1 MTPPVYTDSALLAP
15 DFQSFR
21 RQESIFTALSMVII
35 AALLLINVVFR
46 RYLYGLSP
54 AVVVTLAAGFA
65 IEAAELI
72 WLQQRAAAPT
82 AATLNFLTWWSIA
95 LNSLLVAVLLILTLG
110 EDSQYFVLLAIPVLE
125 AAFRLRLGP
134 ALAVVTLAVA
144 LNFFGAYGLHSMGE
158 YVEAGAS
165 SLIFIMV
172 GAIVWLLINNLRER
186 ETALRLNL
194 RELEQTRE
202 QLLAEEKLA
211 AVGRLSSAIAHEIRN
226 PVAMISSSL
235 ATAQRPGLA
244 ETERQEMFAIAASEA
259 QRLAQLSSDFLAYA
273 RPRTARTGAVK
284 RRRHA
289 QLRGVGGG
297 PARSGG
303 ERADRDRRGPHAGSR
318 LRRAADA
325 AGAVQSGFQRDR
337 RLPAPGPNY
346 AAGGRRK
353 RNDPLRSEQLHRSD
367 RARRHRAPFRAV
379 LHDQARRHGTG
390 SRDRAQHRP
399 RASRRPRAQA
409 QRARLGMLFD
419 RDSGERRRFIRG
431 FGASRWPEY

>member
-15 DFQSFR
+15 DFESFR

-54 AVVVTLAAGFA
+54 AVVATLAVGFS

-72 WLQQRAAAPT
+72 WLQLHAAAPT

-144 LNFFGAYGLHSMGE
+144 LNFFGAYGLHSMDE

-235 ATAQRPGLA
+235 ATAVASGLGRNGTPGDVCDRG
-244 ETERQEMFAIAASEA
+244 ERSRAPGPAHT
-259 QRLAQLSSDFLAYA
+259 DFLAYA
-273 RPRTARTGAVK
+273 RPRRRGQRGPTSPTRSITWRRWRARAQPRRTSGSRWMRTARWRPTTTI
-284 RRRHA
+284 
-289 QLRGVGGG
+289 
-297 PARSGG
+297 
-303 ERADRDRRGPHAGSR
+303 SR
-318 LRRAADA
+318 C
-325 AGAVQSGFQRDR
+325 
-337 RLPAPGPNY
+337 
-346 AAGGRRK
+346 
-353 RNDPLRSEQLHRSD
+353 
-367 RARRHRAPFRAV
+367 
-379 LHDQARRHGTG
+379 
-390 SRDRAQHRP
+390 
-399 RASRRPRAQA
+399 SRRCSTW
-409 QRARLGMLFD
+409 F
-419 RDSGERRRFIRG
+419 
-431 FGASRWPEY
+431 